1 MPHMLSL
8 NNAIPLG
15 LQQQISIT
23 PICHRFFSQGEVNKH
38 ANGQMTFNLTRKDST
53 NTTQGYRAN
62 MLDVWECYSSPCTVC
77 IAVFECGSACC
88 FMYSTV
94 TLCAHICLH
103 ISLGIH
109 RWIDLLSP
117 IILCL
122 QTSSVPL
129 CLSFFFLLSPS
140 IGRLGN
146 RRSSFEP
153 ITQPDP
159 LIITNL
165 PESLIRGLPNSA
177 MCTQCGFRL
186 SPAVCFFIF
195 FQRWCKGGKSK
206 EKEKERD
213 RVRERE
219 NG

>member
-23 PICHRFFSQGEVNKH
+23 PICHRFFSQEEVNKH

-129 CLSFFFLLSPS
+129 CLSFFFSSPPVSAGWETDDHPLNPLLS
-140 IGRLGN
+140 
-146 RRSSFEP
+146 
-153 ITQPDP
+153 
-159 LIITNL
+159 LIL
-165 PESLIRGLPNSA
+165 
-177 MCTQCGFRL
+177 L
-186 SPAVCFFIF
+186 S
-195 FQRWCKGGKSK
+195 
-206 EKEKERD
+206 
-213 RVRERE
+213 
-219 NG
+219 